1 VPPRA
6 ASHAAYL
13 VRRLKQRFPKKRI
26 VVGLWSTETIDKV
39 KPRLLEAGADD
50 VLTRLADAAT
60 QLRQLQ

>member
-1 VPPRA
+1 
-6 ASHAAYL
+6 
-13 VRRLKQRFPKKRI
+13 LKQRFPSKRI

-60 QLRQLQ
+60 QLRQLK